1 MKAYLIILPTLAAIL
16 LCLSF
21 FLGLIW
27 GAVELDAH
35 YAERQYQF
43 EWELQQRT
51 IAGLLDSAE
60 RMIEIIKE

>member
-1 MKAYLIILPTLAAIL
+1 MKAGIATLVALAL
-16 LCLSF
+16 F
-21 FLGLIW
+21 FSVIFGLVW
-27 GAVELDAH
+27 GAIELDAR

-51 IAGLLDSAE
+51 IAALLDSAE